1 MLVAPSTHPY
11 QDMKTA
17 LAAVSLAALVF
28 PFTAAA
34 QINNDNWESSV
45 RQFDSDYWKAFNRCD
60 VQKMTMMNSEDL
72 EFYHDL
78 GGFMRGRQAFADAT
92 SRNIC
97 GKPDWRLR
105 RGEVPG
111 TVQFHALR
119 SKGEIYGAVI
129 TGEHYFYHLNK
140 GQPERLEGRAR
151 FTHTLLLK
159 DGQWQVARVLSFDHG
174 PAK

>member
-1 MLVAPSTHPY
+1 
-11 QDMKTA
+11 MKLA
-17 LAAVSLAALVF
+17 LTAALLATLVH
-28 PFTAAA
+28 PLTAAA
-34 QINNDNWESSV
+34 QVTNDNWETTL
-45 RQFDSDYWKAFNRCD
+45 RQFDSDYWKAFNSCE
-60 VQKMTMMNSEDL
+60 VQKMTMMNAEDL

-78 GGFMRGRQAFADAT
+78 GGPMRGRQAFADAT

-111 TVQFHALR
+111 TVQYYPLR
-119 SKGEIYGAVI
+119 NNGTVYGAVI

-140 GQPERLEGRAR
+140 GQPERVEGRAR

-159 DGQWQVARVLSFDHG
+159 DGQWQVGRMLSFDHG
-174 PAK
+174 PAKQAE

>member
-1 MLVAPSTHPY
+1 MNL
-11 QDMKTA
+11 A
-17 LAAVSLAALVF
+17 LTSALLATLGL

-34 QINNDNWESSV
+34 QVTNDNWETSV
-45 RQFDSDYWKAFNRCD
+45 RQFDSDYWKAFNHCE
-60 VQKMTMMNSEDL
+60 VQKMTMMNSDDL

-78 GGFMRGRQAFADAT
+78 GGLMRGRQAFADAT
-92 SRNIC
+92 SKNIC

-111 TVQFHALR
+111 TVRFYPLK
-119 SKGEIYGAVI
+119 SDGTVYGAVI
-129 TGEHYFYHLNK
+129 TGEHYFFHQNK
-140 GQPERLEGRAR
+140 GQPERLAGRAR
-151 FTHTLLLK
+151 FTHTLQLK